1 MTTRKQQE
9 ANRRN
14 AGRSTGP
21 RTSTGKAASARNARR
36 HGFYAAPDAAEL
48 EAMYRIIMGDEAAR
62 PDPSCLGSRE
72 LAALALAEAEVR
84 LAWLRRAEAA
94 RLRELESEL
103 AHCLHDNRALLLA
116 RLQEMVWHDKER
128 AAAQFREAFG
138 PEPSERA
145 QTLQRELVTIAGH
158 RRRLV
163 GRRRRAFRRWY
174 QLDQSQCDGL
184 QTRSKE

>member
-1 MTTRKQQE
+1 MTTRKQRE

-14 AGRSTGP
+14 AGRSSGP

-36 HGFYAAPDAAEL
+36 HGFYVAPDAAEL
-48 EAMYRIIMGDEAAR
+48 EAMYRVIAGEQAAWL
-62 PDPSCLGSRE
+62 DPSCLGSRE

-84 LAWLRRAEAA
+84 LAWLRRAERA
-94 RLRELESEL
+94 RLSELESEL
-103 AHCLHDNRALLLA
+103 ANCSLENRALLLA
-116 RLQEMVWHDKER
+116 RLQEVVWYDEER
-128 AAAQFREAFG
+128 AAAQFQEAFG
-138 PEPSERA
+138 AGPSARA

-174 QLDQSQCDGL
+174 KLEQA
-184 QTRSKE
+184 